1 MQRKKEARTIKFL
14 GKLKL
19 KSQFNGSFTKNQ
31 ILTIPYIGEYPWK

>member
-1 MQRKKEARTIKFL
+1 MKKEEARTIRFH

-19 KSQFNGSFTKNQ
+19 KSQFNESITKSQ